1 MIYIATTPP
10 NASAAHPSFKQRSIT
25 NLTAVQPNTIS
36 ILGVPHSKELAY
48 SGYRDNIDIFI
59 AATNR
64 FTRLRTDIPGALL
77 LFTQI
82 GLSIHLPPIDYI
94 PSQKLSNDQADALCH
109 KLKDMEPSKM
119 VIGKTLHIILNRP
132 KYELAMRLIQSSI
145 ENVVPAPDRLTPR
158 DLLAVGLLRQII
170 TEFLA
175 TQTYPAWRNNT
186 DRREDKDILEQM
198 DFQLFIQKV
207 SKVTLHEPSKKKA
220 RIESDQDDDDE
231 SQNDMQAEDI
241 EERQDI
247 TWDTLR
253 ESVIVAKPSPIPY
266 SFNVGGPAEVPNLPG
281 LAFPYFDRM
290 LIPDAQTLRN
300 IVSTFFLRCL
310 GDTRDEQR
318 QMFRTIRSSLEAI
331 PRHRFGAELV
341 HIFLG
346 IKLAIETQTRLFLVY
361 VSADYAGFCLLGAQF
376 SVLIDNV
383 WSEAQSPE
391 ELKKDIAKMSSH
403 THAVSRLSD
412 LLSDCTLKDD
422 TGKSS
427 GTIEKLDPDMFRTG
441 HDLWKAVQSR
451 IIPSET
457 HDEIYE
463 NIRLV
468 SFSRSYK
475 EINPANIRWAI
486 DMVTTKANEPIPEDV
501 PLHVP
506 CAITQ
511 MDDRVLK
518 VLCCFGPDSFSFVNM
533 SGSSFALT
541 PSSRSKDPNEEL
553 DEGGKRKILPVVI
566 VAVKGVLTAASDL
579 RKVMKDK
586 KITMDLRERA
596 QRNRCIVFKGQQR
609 DLVYSKLRELADFD
623 AKASKDDSGKGKGR
637 DTGHGSAPT
646 TADALLSLF

>member
-36 ILGVPHSKELAY
+36 ILGVPHVKELAY
-48 SGYRDNIDIFI
+48 SGYRDNIDVFI
-59 AATNR
+59 SATNR

-77 LFTQI
+77 LFKNP
-82 GLSIHLPPIDYI
+82 GLPITLPPVDYI
-94 PSQKLSNDQADALCH
+94 PSHKLSNDQADALCQ
-109 KLKDMEPSKM
+109 KLKDMDPSKM
-119 VIGKTLHIILNRP
+119 TIGKTLHIILAKPRF
-132 KYELAMRLIQSSI
+132 ELAERLIQSSI
-145 ENVVPAPDRLTPR
+145 ENVVPTPDRLTPR
-158 DLLAVGLLRQII
+158 DLLAVGLLRQIA

-175 TQTYPAWRNNT
+175 TQTYPAWR
-186 DRREDKDILEQM
+186 DKDSRREDKDILEQM
-198 DFQLFIQKV
+198 DFQLFINRV

-220 RIESDQDDDDE
+220 RIDDDAEDE
-231 SQNDMQAEDI
+231 PDHDEMEHEDI
-241 EERQDI
+241 EERQEI

-253 ESVIVAKPSPIPY
+253 ESVIVAKPSPLP
-266 SFNVGGPAEVPNLPG
+266 FNFNIGGPAEVPYLPG

-318 QMFRTIRSSLEAI
+318 QIFRTIRSSLEVI

-346 IKLAIETQTRLFLVY
+346 IKLAIETQTRLYLVY
-361 VSADYAGFCLLGAQF
+361 VSTDYAGFCLLGAQF
-376 SVLIDNV
+376 SILIDTT
-383 WSEAQSPE
+383 WSEAKSPE
-391 ELKKDIAKMSSH
+391 DLKKDIAKMSSH
-403 THAVSRLSD
+403 SHAVSRLSE
-412 LLSDCTLKDD
+412 LLSDCVLRDES
-422 TGKSS
+422 GKPS
-427 GTIEKLDPDMFRTG
+427 GVIEKVDPEFFRTG
-441 HDLWKAVQSR
+441 HNLWEAIQKRV
-451 IIPSET
+451 IPSEL

-463 NIRLV
+463 NVRLV

-486 DMVTTKANEPIPEDV
+486 DMVTTKADEPIPEDV

-518 VLCCFGPDSFSFVNM
+518 VLSCFGPDSFSFVNM
-533 SGSSFALT
+533 SGSSFAIT
-541 PSSRSKDPNEEL
+541 PSSRSKDPNEDL
-553 DEGGKRKILPVVI
+553 DEGGKRKVLPVVI
-566 VAVKGVLTAASDL
+566 VAVKGVLTATADL

-596 QRNRCIVFKGQQR
+596 QRNRCIVFKGEQR
-609 DLVYSKLRELADFD
+609 NLVYSKLRELADFD
-623 AKASKDDSGKGKGR
+623 AKGSKDVGGKGKGR
-637 DTGHGSAPT
+637 DVGYGPAPT
-646 TADALLSLF
+646 TADALLNLF